1 MATNEL
7 DRDLDIFG
15 DSGETGNSDIG
26 VDNIFGWDDSA
37 DDSADTW
44 TDMFNEEE
52 GTEGTETSNEESS
65 ESADTQN
72 SENESGTEGT
82 DADAATGSDTSSEV
96 NEDDAAL
103 DEEMQRLFKE
113 LEDEA
118 GSENPDQNVMDDILN
133 EMRIK
138 SAQDETEKAF
148 LRKQNETL
156 QNRLLEYASKDVDQ
170 GVNQPLI
177 SKVDSDP
184 KLRALIHL
192 TGNQDEAAKQKLAR
206 ILGDM
211 YSEVTWVDIASIME
225 ESQNSK
231 MSAVLGGGSRGGS
244 EISATRDD
252 SNPTSYDDSIS
263 KLW

>member
-1 MATNEL
+1 MFNDEASTEA
-7 DRDLDIFG
+7 
-15 DSGETGNSDIG
+15 GET
-26 VDNIFGWDDSA
+26 
-37 DDSADTW
+37 T
-44 TDMFNEEE
+44 T
-52 GTEGTETSNEESS
+52 EESS
-65 ESADTQN
+65 ESADEQK
-72 SENESGTEGT
+72 SEADAGTEGT
-82 DADAATGSDTSSEV
+82 ETTEGSETSSDTTT
-96 NEDDAAL
+96 DDAAL

-192 TGNQDEAAKQKLAR
+192 SGNQDEAAKQKLTR
-206 ILGDM
+206 IL
-211 YSEVTWVDIASIME
+211 
-225 ESQNSK
+225 
-231 MSAVLGGGSRGGS
+231 
-244 EISATRDD
+244 
-252 SNPTSYDDSIS
+252 
-263 KLW
+263 